1 MIQKSTRRKN
11 KGLLSIEKILQNEQK
26 CLIIIIK
33 TIILKNHYLKKT
45 FGEEYKDVLKTQF

>member
-1 MIQKSTRRKN
+1 M
-11 KGLLSIEKILQNEQK
+11 LSIEKILQNEQK
-26 CLIIIIK
+26 CLTIIIK